1 MELDLYLKGKKILID
16 QALDEMLPRADE
28 GVEHLHEAMR
38 YSLFAGGKRI
48 RPILA
53 MEACEIVGGSVSEA
67 IPLAV
72 ALECIHT
79 YSLIHDDLPAMDDDD
94 TRRGK
99 PTLHKVFGDAVA
111 ILVGDALLTFAFDV
125 MSSPMA
131 ARVYPSHLLLQAINK
146 LAAAS
151 GFSGLIKGQYL
162 DVISEGKNVD
172 QETVSEMITGK
183 TGALI
188 RASLVCGALLA
199 GGSAEQVGMLG
210 EFGEHLGVVFQI
222 KDDVLDIEGDPKKL
236 GKAVHKDQG
245 KGKAT
250 FPAIMGL
257 QATKDTMRWH
267 IEHALRALDP
277 FGEKASTLS
286 QICIYVG
293 QRIK

>member
-1 MELDLYLKGKKILID
+1 MDLDSYLKQRKAFID
-16 QALDEMLPRADE
+16 EALDVMLPRADE
-28 GVEHLHEAMR
+28 GERRLHEAMR
-38 YSLFAGGKRI
+38 YSVFAGGKRI

-53 MEACEIVGGSVSEA
+53 LEAFEIVGGNAVDA

-99 PTLHKVFGDAVA
+99 PTLHKVFGEAVA

-125 MSSPMA
+125 MSSPEA
-131 ARVYPSHLLLQAINK
+131 VRTYPSQILVQAIHH
-146 LAAAS
+146 LAVAA
-151 GFSGLIKGQYL
+151 GFGGLIQGQFL
-162 DVISEGKNVD
+162 DVVSEGKDVD
-172 QETVSEMITGK
+172 KETVNAIITGK

-188 RASLVCGALLA
+188 KASLVCGALLA
-199 GGSAEQVGMLG
+199 GGSAQQLRLLG
-210 EFGEHLGVVFQI
+210 KFGEHLGVVFQI
-222 KDDVLDIEGDPKKL
+222 KDDILDIEGDPDDL
-236 GKAVHKDQG
+236 GKAVLKDQK

-250 FPAIMGL
+250 LPAIVGL
-257 QATKDTMRWH
+257 QVAKDVMQAH
-267 IEHALRALDP
+267 IAHALGVLEP

-286 QICIYVG
+286 QLCVYLG